1 VKIMKLFP
9 RKSRKY
15 PILRDE
21 DGLSSRKQAF
31 DLFDRKYRPA
41 KIYKE
46 ALVPVPLK
54 TLFRYYEDWKK
65 IGHRLPYSVFKQYT
79 KENPEISEKVVKMLA
94 DHYGVS
100 EEEIIL
106 RMQKPWGL
114 MQLIKGDFPNIRLE
128 VDRRAI
134 EQRLE
139 AALRILNFGEQVFQN
154 SPAQCNQLLSDIVK
168 LRNNT
173 RLVIEKTMGQVVV
186 RKEDIATKS
195 PYANTSK

>member
-1 VKIMKLFP
+1 MKLFP

-54 TLFRYYEDWKK
+54 TLFRYYEDWEK
-65 IGHRLPYSVFKQYT
+65 IRHRLPYSIFKQHT
-79 KENPEISEKVVKMLA
+79 KENPEVSGKVVKILA
-94 DHYGVS
+94 NHYGVS

-106 RMQKPWGL
+106 RMQQPWGL

-128 VDRRAI
+128 VERRAI
-134 EQRLE
+134 EERLE
-139 AALRILNFGEQVFQN
+139 AAVRLINFGEQVFQN

-173 RLVIEKTMGQVVV
+173 RLVIEKTKGQVEV
-186 RKEDIATKS
+186 RKENIAKES
-195 PYANTSK
+195 PYANDSE